1 MTKHQ
6 CQLKAQRPVPGP
18 PRGRGSE
25 LKLTQMND
33 QRTRIGRICR
43 FPLSPRRRTM
53 TNDQGP
59 KTEDHGPIDQLVR
72 VEAVTRVYRVGAQE
86 VHALRGVDLSVARG
100 KLVALRGRSG
110 SGKTTLLNIIG
121 GLDRPTSGEVHFD
134 GQSLAGLSGRELTRL
149 RRYRIGFIFQSFALL
164 PTYSAFENVEL
175 LLRIAGVKRQERLQQ
190 ARDSLRLVGLG
201 RWMDHRPDEMSGGQQ
216 QRVAIARALATHPD
230 LILADEPTGELDTTT
245 GRQIFALLRR
255 VVEVEG
261 ITVLTATHDLLID
274 EYADLVY
281 ELQDGRT
288 VVKSRHPEMTKG
300 ESDSE

>member
-1 MTKHQ
+1 MSAENLAKETGWSS
-6 CQLKAQRPVPGP
+6 V
-18 PRGRGSE
+18 S
-25 LKLTQMND
+25 TS
-33 QRTRIGRICR
+33 I
-43 FPLSPRRRTM
+43 SP
-53 TNDQGP
+53 
-59 KTEDHGPIDQLVR
+59 LVR
-72 VEAVTRVYRVGAQE
+72 VEAVTRVYRIGAQE

-121 GLDRPTSGEVHFD
+121 GLDRPTSGEVSFD

-149 RRYRIGFIFQSFALL
+149 RRHRIGFIFQSFALL

-175 LLRIAGVKRQERLQQ
+175 LLRIAGVKRQERIQR
-190 ARDSLRLVGLG
+190 ARDGLRLVGLG
-201 RWMDHRPDEMSGGQQ
+201 RWIDHRPDEMSGGQQ
-216 QRVAIARALATHPD
+216 QRVAIARALATHAD

-281 ELQDGRT
+281 ELQDGRI
-288 VVKSRHPEMTKG
+288 KSP
-300 ESDSE
+300 D